1 MNSAAIA
8 CYIGLRV
15 WIRSSFDWF
24 FWKQISTLHQAR
36 LGLMTLIKHDKTWHI
51 NQCSLELSSISCQ
64 PVAVEQVNISG
75 SHDLHKRFK
84 NTWSTDLDLNDF
96 LGVTPSRILR
106 AHGASCRWRSD
117 SRLHAR
123 QTCWDGS
130 MRFDWTL
137 QVTVVAAVW
146 FYELLWFLPYF
157 LTFHLLC
164 LSKTLTEVASG
175 AGFSSESGT
184 DSAQMTGS
192 TWIHHIP
199 RCFLSGVYQ

>member
-1 MNSAAIA
+1 MFT
-8 CYIGLRV
+8 
-15 WIRSSFDWF
+15 W
-24 FWKQISTLHQAR
+24 
-36 LGLMTLIKHDKTWHI
+36 TLINILPAGGSGTSQYFRKPWPSQKVQKHMIHRPWP
-51 NQCSLELSSISCQ
+51 ERF
-64 PVAVEQVNISG
+64 PW
-75 SHDLHKRFK
+75 SHPE
-84 NTWSTDLDLNDF
+84 S
-96 LGVTPSRILR
+96 SRILR

-146 FYELLWFLPYF
+146 FYELLWFLWFLWFLPYF

-175 AGFSSESGT
+175 AGFSSESGHRFR
-184 DSAQMTGS
+184 MTGS

-199 RCFLSGVYQ
+199 RCFLSDVYQ

>member
-1 MNSAAIA
+1 MI
-8 CYIGLRV
+8 
-15 WIRSSFDWF
+15 
-24 FWKQISTLHQAR
+24 
-36 LGLMTLIKHDKTWHI
+36 KTWHI

-64 PVAVEQVNISG
+64 PVAVEQVNIFG

-84 NTWSTDLDLNDF
+84 NTWSTDLDLSDF

-157 LTFHLLC
+157 LTFHLFLC

-175 AGFSSESGT
+175 AGFSSESGGHRFRPN
-184 DSAQMTGS
+184 DG
-192 TWIHHIP
+192 IHHGHHIP
-199 RCFLSGVYQ
+199 RCFLSDVYQ

>member
-1 MNSAAIA
+1 M
-8 CYIGLRV
+8 
-15 WIRSSFDWF
+15 
-24 FWKQISTLHQAR
+24 
-36 LGLMTLIKHDKTWHI
+36 IKHEHI
-51 NQCSLELSSISCQ
+51 NQCSLELSSISASRWQ
-64 PVAVEQVNISG
+64 WNKSIFPEAMTSQKVQ
-75 SHDLHKRFK
+75 
-84 NTWSTDLDLNDF
+84 NTWSTDLDLSDF

-123 QTCWDGS
+123 QTCLDGS